1 MFFLK
6 KVHNLYNANVEGWD
20 CLDLIVTSSILFAHV
35 HFPLIVRDLSDII
48 QLAEQVGKSV
58 FIELVCQ
65 KQVPTMPGHIVEE
78 NCKTEQKLESCR
90 P

>member
-1 MFFLK
+1 M
-6 KVHNLYNANVEGWD
+6 HNLYNANVEGWE
-20 CLDLIVTSSILFAHV
+20 CLDLIVTLSIVFAHV

-48 QLAEQVGKSV
+48 QLAGQVVKSG

-65 KQVPTMPGHIVEE
+65 KQVPTMRENIVDE
-78 NCKTEQKLESCR
+78 NRKTEQKLESCR